1 MKDKI
6 IFYAE
11 WLPLDKKEFRILSML
26 ADKGVFI
33 GNLSDICRYFSLTAT
48 SQTREKLRNSIN
60 LLQSQHFIKADLKG
74 RTYNLSLIP
83 KESKIEIP
91 QKWYEALLSHS
102 YDADSVAWEMVLK
115 TLLWVLRYS
124 DNGEQVLTNEWIAS
138 ELNTSVSTICS
149 AKNVLEKDFE
159 AIVRERVSIKLSEDH
174 FMNIGQKITPCAW
187 WDFQ

>member
-1 MKDKI
+1 MVEQNKVGR
-6 IFYAE
+6 IFTALLHHFYE
-11 WLPLDKKEFRILSML
+11 IFFIFGSKLS
-26 ADKGVFI
+26 ANCV
-33 GNLSDICRYFSLTAT
+33 
-48 SQTREKLRNSIN
+48 KL
-60 LLQSQHFIKADLKG
+60 
-74 RTYNLSLIP
+74 

-174 FMNIGQKITPCAW
+174 YMNIGQKITPCAW